1 MNYVF
6 KDGSSLVMSEH
17 PALST
22 YRGQGGTSPPRGGKQ
37 CSQLGPRAEPHKHIT
52 WFMLHLKTQK
62 SALRPRDRERSGR
75 THTGSVAAAPGRT
88 QPWPSLSG
96 KGWESGAQERL
107 GEGEGDAGHLALS
120 SCFVSA
126 SPFFLPCYYPWLQ
139 DIVFVT
145 KTLFPILHNLEKGHL
160 NGT

>member
-6 KDGSSLVMSEH
+6 KNGSSLVMSEH

-22 YRGQGGTSPPRGGKQ
+22 YRGRGGTSPLRAGKQ
-37 CSQLGPRAEPHKHIT
+37 CSQLGPQAEPHKHIT
-52 WFMLHLKTQK
+52 WFMLHLKTLK
-62 SALRPRDRERSGR
+62 SALRPPDRESSGR
-75 THTGSVAAAPGRT
+75 THTGSVAAAPART
-88 QPWPSLSG
+88 QPWPSLSS
-96 KGWESGAQERL
+96 KGWESAAQERP
-107 GEGEGDAGHLALS
+107 GEGEGDACHLAL

-145 KTLFPILHNLEKGHL
+145 KTLFPTLHNLEKGHL